1 MRQIY
6 PTTTMP
12 SILSKPEQPID
23 EMNSRDNIEKL
34 VEFVDESFDV
44 SIPEKKECVKKAL
57 ITLKLKMTTGE
68 LKEGTALAYKKTKES
83 FVLLD
88 ENNTPVF
95 IHKFESLVQHVI
107 VKSEM
112 MEEVVQQEKKFN
124 KDQKHPKAIKFQ
136 DIGFYKHQQFGIWGN
151 FNAKEWIEDIKCWEA
166 QGEGK
171 MTLKDCDIRTCKING
186 RKYKR
191 ITFTSEKVNQL
202 SHVEIAFDNV
212 IAGFTYLI
220 LPQSWKEIKD
230 EVISLVNYEKTT
242 YGHKTRYDLDGNEF
256 KAEH

>member
-1 MRQIY
+1 
-6 PTTTMP
+6 MP
-12 SILSKPEQPID
+12 SILSKPVEPID
-23 EMNSRDNIEKL
+23 EMNVDEMNARSKFERI

-44 SIPEKKECVKKAL
+44 PIEEKQKCIKKAL
-57 ITLKLKMTTGE
+57 ITIKLKMTTGE
-68 LKEGTALAYKKTKES
+68 LPDGTALALRKTKES

-95 IHKFESLVQHVI
+95 IHKFDSLVQHVI

-112 MEEVVQQEKKFN
+112 MEEVVEQEKKFN

-136 DIGFYKHQQFGIWGN
+136 DIGFYKHQQLGIWGN
-151 FNAKEWIEDIKCWEA
+151 FNAKEWIEDIKCWEEK
-166 QGEGK
+166 GEGK

-191 ITFTSEKVNQL
+191 ITFTNEKINQL
-202 SHVEIAFDNV
+202 SHVEVAFDNL
-212 IAGFTYLI
+212 IDGFTYLI
-220 LPQSWKEIKD
+220 LPDAWKAIKD

-242 YGHKTRYDLDGNEF
+242 YGSKTRYDMNGDEY